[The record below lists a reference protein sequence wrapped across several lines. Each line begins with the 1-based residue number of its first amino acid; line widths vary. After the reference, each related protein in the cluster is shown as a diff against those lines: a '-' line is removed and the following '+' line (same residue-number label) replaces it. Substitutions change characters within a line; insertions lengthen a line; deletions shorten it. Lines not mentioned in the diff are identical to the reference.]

1 LNEIEGIT
9 VLLVEDNPAD
19 VRLIKEVFNG
29 FQIKNDIIDIGDGKE
44 AMDYLYKKGNYKNA
58 KTPSIILLDLNL
70 PKKDGREILKEIKN
84 HDELKIIPVII
95 LTTSN
100 DKEDIYNA
108 YKHHANAYLVK
119 PVDFKEFEETIS
131 SLEDFW
137 LTKNKF
143 YAFED

>member
-1 LNEIEGIT
+1 MNEIEGIT

>member
-1 LNEIEGIT
+1 M
-9 VLLVEDNPAD
+9 
-19 VRLIKEVFNG
+19 RLIKEVFNG
-29 FQIKNDIIDIGDGKE
+29 FQIKNVGDGKE
-44 AMDYLYKKGNYKNA
+44 ARDYLYKKCNYKDS
-58 KTPSIILLDLNL
+58 KTHSIILLDLNL

-84 HDELKIIPVII
+84 HDELKIISVII

-100 DKEDIYNA
+100 DKEDICNA

-143 YAFED
+143 YTFKD